1 MIIYINMNNHKKYIV
16 NENGIEYYVFEYIID
31 NPKDDITI
39 KNFVDKYEYVKLI
52 ELEGSVFYKYRNL
65 NKPIILNI
73 SQYFRNG
80 KIHNIY
86 DGAILQISNNNIINK
101 DYYIDGVNYTLNEW
115 LVKTRKYKLTK
126 LSNI

>member
-1 MIIYINMNNHKKYIV
+1 MIIYIYINMNNHKKYIV
-16 NENGIEYYVFEYIID
+16 NENE
-31 NPKDDITI
+31 I
-39 KNFVDKYEYVKLI
+39 KYHVDKYEYVKLI
-52 ELEGSVFYKYRNL
+52 ELQGSVYYEDRNL

-73 SQYFRNG
+73 SQYFKNG

-101 DYYIDGVNYTLNEW
+101 DYYIDGVNYTLSEW

-126 LSNI
+126 LNIIS